1 MKVLSFI
8 NHASIKT
15 EYAGLTCITDPWYI
29 SNAFGSWVQTPSPN
43 AKDVFDLVDS
53 DEKVGVVVSHGHDDH
68 IDDWFVRK
76 HLSDKTF
83 FCSKFAT
90 PGLENRLRKDLG
102 VTTHAIGLGRSFGD
116 FKFDQFVNPD
126 FTEYD
131 AVVTIETPDFLI
143 IHANDNWHEWPQE
156 MVDAIKN
163 KCRQYT
169 EDSIFF
175 LIQFGVADCF
185 PVNYVGISESESH
198 TILQSRFKR
207 YLMDTETNM
216 RSLGLDHMYYYA
228 NQSIFDYKVNNLDG
242 ASMYQMAQEFIKK
255 NGVSHTQ
262 LMPGM
267 SVSKGHKIAC
277 DNTDQLDLFNYCINA
292 LENFINEGF
301 KAKID
306 PSDFIK
312 VKFLTPNKA
321 CSEKDIN
328 YIAPLE
334 VWNRILTGDL
344 TLESIIIGGIGM
356 IEKPNINIR
365 NHHMFVSKR
374 AYVAQNMIRSKGLSF
389 FREFANE
396 KT

>member
-1 MKVLSFI
+1 M
-8 NHASIKT
+8 
-15 EYAGLTCITDPWYI
+15 CIR
-29 SNAFGSWVQTPSPN
+29 
-43 AKDVFDLVDS
+43 DS
-53 DEKVGVVVSHGHDDH
+53 
-68 IDDWFVRK
+68 
-76 HLSDKTF
+76 
-83 FCSKFAT
+83 
-90 PGLENRLRKDLG
+90 
-102 VTTHAIGLGRSFGD
+102 
-116 FKFDQFVNPD
+116 
-126 FTEYD
+126 
-131 AVVTIETPDFLI
+131 
-143 IHANDNWHEWPQE
+143 
-156 MVDAIKN
+156 
-163 KCRQYT
+163 
-169 EDSIFF
+169 SIFF

-228 NQSIFDYKVNNLDG
+228 NKSIFDYKVNNLDG

-262 LMPGM
+262 LMQGM

-374 AYVAQNMIRSKGLSF
+374 AYVAKNMIRSKGLSF